1 MKIGVLGTG
10 WIVMTVTPALK
21 GISDAECYAVAS
33 RTLARAQEAAKEYG
47 YEKAYGSY
55 EELVADPAVELV
67 YVATPHSRH
76 FEDMMLC
83 IKHKKHVLCEKAFTL
98 NAKQARAVQAAAK
111 EAGVFVAEA
120 IWTRYMPSRKL
131 INDLLS
137 SGIIGEVTNLTANL
151 SYPMRDKQRILLPEL
166 AGGALLDLGVYG
178 INFAFMHF
186 GKEIARMESSVMKMP
201 TGVDG
206 QETITFFY
214 KDGRMAVLT
223 HGVYGR
229 SDRKGIFYG
238 DKGYMVVENINNPQ
252 SISVYD
258 TEDNVLQHMDVP
270 EQINGY
276 EYQFMECIELIEQGK
291 KESVS
296 MPMEETVQVME
307 TMDALRKQWDFVYPG
322 EEQHAVSQR

>member
-21 GISDAECYAVAS
+21 GIPEAECYAIAS
-33 RTLARAQEAAKEYG
+33 RTKERAEAAAKEYG

-55 EELVADPAVELV
+55 EELVADPAVEFV

-83 IKHKKHVLCEKAFTL
+83 IKHGKHVICEKAFTL
-98 NAKQARAVQAAAK
+98 NARQAKEVQEAAK
-111 EAGVFVAEA
+111 QAGVFVAEA
-120 IWTRYMPSRKL
+120 IWTRYMPSRK
-131 INDLLS
+131 IIQDTIE

-151 SYPMRDKQRILLPEL
+151 SYAMRNKKRIYEPEL

-178 INFAFMHF
+178 INFAYMHF
-186 GKEIARMESSVMKMP
+186 GTKVSRMESSVMKMP

-252 SISVYD
+252 RIAVYD
-258 TEDNVLQHMDVP
+258 TNDVLIKEMDVP
-270 EQINGY
+270 KQISGY
-276 EYQFMECIELIEQGK
+276 EY
-291 KESVS
+291 
-296 MPMEETVQVME
+296 QVME
-307 TMDALRKQWDFVYPG
+307 TMECLMQGEKQSRSMPLEDSIFVMDVMDSIRAKWGLVYPQ
-322 EEQHAVSQR
+322 EREDS

>member
-21 GISDAECYAVAS
+21 GIPKAECYAIAS
-33 RTLARAQEAAKEYG
+33 RTKERAEAAAKEYG

-55 EELVADPAVELV
+55 EELVEDPAVEFV

-76 FEDMMLC
+76 YEDMMLC
-83 IKHKKHVLCEKAFTL
+83 IKHGKHVICEKAFTL
-98 NAKQARAVQAAAK
+98 NARQAREVQEAAK
-111 EAGVFVAEA
+111 KAGVFVAEA
-120 IWTRYMPSRKL
+120 IWTRYMPSRKM
-131 INDLLS
+131 IQDTIE

-151 SYPMRDKQRILLPEL
+151 SYAMRDKKRIYEPEL

-178 INFAFMHF
+178 INFAYMHF
-186 GKEIARMESSVMKMP
+186 GTKVSRMESSVMKMP

-206 QETITFFY
+206 QETITLFY
-214 KDGRMAVLT
+214 EDGRMAVLT

-238 DKGYMVVENINNPQ
+238 TDGYIVVENINNPQ

-258 TEDNVLQHMDVP
+258 GADRLLKHMDVP

-276 EYQFMECIELIEQGK
+276 EYQFIECIDLIQKGER
-291 KESVS
+291 ESIS
-296 MPMEETVQVME
+296 MPMAETIRVME
-307 TMDALRKQWDFVYPG
+307 TMDALRESWDFKYPG
-322 EEQHAVSQR
+322 E

>member
-21 GISDAECYAVAS
+21 GIPKAECYAIAS
-33 RTLARAQEAAKEYG
+33 RTKERAEAAAKEYG

-55 EELVADPAVELV
+55 EELVEDPEVEFV

-76 FEDMMLC
+76 YEDMMLC
-83 IKHKKHVLCEKAFTL
+83 IKNGKHVICEKAFTL
-98 NAKQARAVQAAAK
+98 NVRQAREVQEAAKQ
-111 EAGVFVAEA
+111 AGVFVAEA
-120 IWTRYMPSRKL
+120 IWTRYMPSRKM
-131 INDLLS
+131 IQDTIE

-151 SYPMRDKQRILLPEL
+151 SYAMRDKKRIYEPEL

-178 INFAFMHF
+178 INFAYMHF
-186 GKEIARMESSVMKMP
+186 GTKVSRMESSVMKMP

-206 QETITFFY
+206 QETITLFY
-214 KDGRMAVLT
+214 EDGRMAVLT

-238 DKGYMVVENINNPQ
+238 TDGYIVVENINNPQ

-258 TEDNVLQHMDVP
+258 GADRLLKHMDVP

-276 EYQFMECIELIEQGK
+276 EYQFIECIDLIQKGEQ
-291 KESVS
+291 ESIS
-296 MPMEETVQVME
+296 MPMAETIRVME
-307 TMDALRKQWDFVYPG
+307 TMDALRESWDFKYPG
-322 EEQHAVSQR
+322 E

>member
-21 GISDAECYAVAS
+21 GIPEAECYAVAS
-33 RTLARAQEAAKEYG
+33 RTLPRAQEAAKEYG

-55 EELVADPAVELV
+55 EELVEDPAVELV

-98 NAKQARAVQAAAK
+98 NAKQAREVQAAAK

-131 INDLLS
+131 INDLLD
-137 SGIIGEVTNLTANL
+137 SGVIGEVTNLTANL
-151 SYPMRDKQRILLPEL
+151 SYPMRDKERILKPEL
-166 AGGALLDLGVYG
+166 AGGTLLDLGVYG

-186 GKEIARMESSVMKMP
+186 GKEIVRMDSSVMKMP

-258 TEDNVLQHMDVP
+258 TEDNLLQHVEVP
-270 EQINGY
+270 QQINGY
-276 EYQFMECIELIEQGK
+276 EYQFMECINLIEKGNF
-291 KESVS
+291 ESVS
-296 MPMEETVQVME
+296 MPMEETIHVME
-307 TMDALRKQWDFVYPG
+307 TMDALRRQWNFVYPG
-322 EEQHAVSQR
+322 EECYAVSQ

>member
-21 GISDAECYAVAS
+21 GIPEAECYAIAS
-33 RTLARAQEAAKEYG
+33 RTKERAEAAAKEYG

-55 EELVADPAVELV
+55 EELVEDPAVEFV

-76 FEDMMLC
+76 YEDMMLC
-83 IKHKKHVLCEKAFTL
+83 IKHGKHVICEKAFTL
-98 NAKQARAVQAAAK
+98 NARQAKEVQEAAK
-111 EAGVFVAEA
+111 QAGVFVAEA
-120 IWTRYMPSRKL
+120 IWTRYMPSRK
-131 INDLLS
+131 IIQDTIE

-151 SYPMRDKQRILLPEL
+151 SYAMREKKRIYVPEL

-178 INFAFMHF
+178 INFAYMHF
-186 GKEIARMESSVMKMP
+186 GTKVARMESSVMKMP

-206 QETITFFY
+206 QETITLFY
-214 KDGRMAVLT
+214 EDGRMAVLT

-238 DKGYMVVENINNPQ
+238 TEGYIVVENINNPQ
-252 SISVYD
+252 SVSVYD
-258 TEDNVLQHMDVP
+258 GADRLLKHIEVP

-276 EYQFMECIELIEQGK
+276 EYQFIECIDLIQKGK
-291 KESVS
+291 WESVS
-296 MPMEETVQVME
+296 MPMAETIRVME
-307 TMDALRKQWDFVYPG
+307 TMDALRESWDFKYPG
-322 EEQHAVSQR
+322 E

>member
-21 GISDAECYAVAS
+21 GIPKAECYAIAS
-33 RTLARAQEAAKEYG
+33 RTKERAEAAAKEYG

-55 EELVADPAVELV
+55 EELVEDPAVEFV

-76 FEDMMLC
+76 YEDMMLC
-83 IKHKKHVLCEKAFTL
+83 IKHGKHVICEKAFTL
-98 NAKQARAVQAAAK
+98 NARQAREVQEAAK
-111 EAGVFVAEA
+111 QAGVFVAEA
-120 IWTRYMPSRKL
+120 IWTRYMPSRKM
-131 INDLLS
+131 IQDTIE

-151 SYPMRDKQRILLPEL
+151 SYAMRDKKRIYEPEL

-178 INFAFMHF
+178 INFAYMHF
-186 GKEIARMESSVMKMP
+186 GTKVSRMESSVMKMP

-206 QETITFFY
+206 QETITLFY
-214 KDGRMAVLT
+214 EDGRMAVLT

-238 DKGYMVVENINNPQ
+238 TDGYIVVENINNPQ

-258 TEDNVLQHMDVP
+258 GADRLLKHMDVP

-276 EYQFMECIELIEQGK
+276 EYQFIECIDLIQKGEQ
-291 KESVS
+291 ESIS
-296 MPMEETVQVME
+296 MPMAETIRVME
-307 TMDALRKQWDFVYPG
+307 TMDALRESWDFKYPG
-322 EEQHAVSQR
+322 E

>member
-21 GISDAECYAVAS
+21 GIPKAECYAIAS
-33 RTLARAQEAAKEYG
+33 RTKERAEAAAKEYG

-55 EELVADPAVELV
+55 KELVEDPAVEFV

-76 FEDMMLC
+76 YEDMMLC
-83 IKHKKHVLCEKAFTL
+83 IKHGKHVICEKAFTL
-98 NAKQARAVQAAAK
+98 NARQAREVQEAAK
-111 EAGVFVAEA
+111 QAGVFVAEA
-120 IWTRYMPSRKL
+120 IWTRYMPSRKM
-131 INDLLS
+131 IQDTIE

-151 SYPMRDKQRILLPEL
+151 SYAMRDKKRIYEPEL

-178 INFAFMHF
+178 INFAYMHF
-186 GKEIARMESSVMKMP
+186 GTKVSRMESSVMKMP

-206 QETITFFY
+206 QETITLFY
-214 KDGRMAVLT
+214 EDGRMAVLT

-238 DKGYMVVENINNPQ
+238 TDGYIVVENINNPQ

-258 TEDNVLQHMDVP
+258 GADRLLKHMDVP

-276 EYQFMECIELIEQGK
+276 EYQFIECIDLIQKGEQ
-291 KESVS
+291 ESIS
-296 MPMEETVQVME
+296 MPMAETIRVME
-307 TMDALRKQWDFVYPG
+307 TMDALRESWDFKYPG
-322 EEQHAVSQR
+322 E